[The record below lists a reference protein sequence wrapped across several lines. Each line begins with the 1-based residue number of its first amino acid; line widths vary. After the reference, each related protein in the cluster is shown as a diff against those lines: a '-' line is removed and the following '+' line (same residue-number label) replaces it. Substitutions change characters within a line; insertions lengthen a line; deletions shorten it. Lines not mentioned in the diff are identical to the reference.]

1 MNSNVNVNEMM
12 MNVDVNQSDL
22 ITSLLKLI
30 KKSQKEAIEVC
41 AKEYNFDIDAAMRLV
56 GTGGLRKERKEKVVK
71 ERKEK
76 VVKVVKEK
84 AVKEK
89 KIPTAS
95 GIAVKEKSE
104 SKRGRPKSPEKV
116 VEVCET
122 ENLFEQLVNNHI
134 EQKADDVACEVV
146 FQTKE
151 ETKVEQSAEK
161 IERGSMSDA
170 EKETKTVLKS
180 ENKLQKESV
189 KAAEKLAEKLAKE
202 NAKMIADAEK
212 EKIKVAKAA
221 EKLAKEQTKA
231 EEKMAKET
239 EKKTEKLVKKSEKA
253 IAKAEKKSESGSESD
268 SSTKSKKTTKKVEE
282 VSEVVITTISCA
294 VVAEEA
300 TPVATL
306 KLKPFKYEGVKYYR
320 EKTTMAIYDVETNDH
335 LGQWNEATQKI
346 EFLEQ
351 EEELESESES
361 ESEEE
366 EEELEE
372 DSLNE

>member
-76 VVKVVKEK
+76 AVKVVKEKAVKEK

-189 KAAEKLAEKLAKE
+189 KAAEKLAE
-202 NAKMIADAEK
+202 
-212 EKIKVAKAA
+212 
-221 EKLAKEQTKA
+221 
-231 EEKMAKET
+231 
-239 EKKTEKLVKKSEKA
+239 S
-253 IAKAEKKSESGSESD
+253 
-268 SSTKSKKTTKKVEE
+268 
-282 VSEVVITTISCA
+282 
-294 VVAEEA
+294 
-300 TPVATL
+300 
-306 KLKPFKYEGVKYYR
+306 
-320 EKTTMAIYDVETNDH
+320 
-335 LGQWNEATQKI
+335 WQKRM
-346 EFLEQ
+346 Q
-351 EEELESESES
+351 R
-361 ESEEE
+361 
-366 EEELEE
+366 
-372 DSLNE
+372 